1 MESNGLGK
9 LFPKAMSTKRRRKK
23 EPPSVAETTS
33 STDELASERGR
44 STLSRQTTDSLKD
57 SLPEGGEQEE
67 EDTSLGVSYA
77 SDAES

>member
-9 LFPKAMSTKRRRKK
+9 LFPKAMATKRRRKK
-23 EPPSVAETTS
+23 ESPSVAETTS
-33 STDELASERGR
+33 STDDIAPERGR

-57 SLPEGGEQEE
+57 ALPEGEEHE
-67 EDTSLGVSYA
+67 EDAGLGASYA